1 MRRYIFDGKNR
12 RVPGKKSYID
22 IDAWMEY
29 IIVKQMVYATVRSK
43 AMTME
48 EPYQS
53 FANSY
58 DRYIGPVTRGIRKA
72 ALEMIQPVTGK
83 RILEVGCGTGS
94 TLQQLQH
101 AGNDVHGV
109 DLSPAMATE
118 ARHKLGAAAAVS
130 VSDAAQLPYPHRV
143 FDLVIAMLTLHEMND
158 EMRSR
163 VLTEMIRV
171 CKRSGRLLLIDFH
184 PGPYRFIKGWLVRGI
199 VLFFEYSA
207 GAEHFDNHNRFLA
220 AGGVAGL
227 IQPYPVAV
235 ERQKIIGGRN
245 LALLL
250 LKINAEPV
258 ERAGM

>member
-29 IIVKQMVYATVRSK
+29 IIVKRMVFATVRSK

-58 DRYIGPVTRGIRKA
+58 DRYIGPITRGIRKA
-72 ALEMIQPVTGK
+72 ALEMIQPVAGM
-83 RILEVGCGTGS
+83 RILEVGCGTGLN
-94 TLQQLQH
+94 LQQLQR
-101 AGNDVHGV
+101 AGNGVHGI
-109 DLSPAMATE
+109 DLSLPMVIE
-118 ARHKLGAAAAVS
+118 AHRKLDRTAVLS
-130 VSDAAQLPYPHRV
+130 VSDAAQLPYPDRV

-158 EMRSR
+158 TMRSG
-163 VLTEMIRV
+163 VIKEIIRV
-171 CKRSGRLLLIDFH
+171 CRTSGRLLLVDFH
-184 PGPYRFIKGWLVRGI
+184 PGPRRFIRGWLVRGI

-220 AGGVAGL
+220 AGGLTGL
-227 IQPYPVAV
+227 IRSYPVAV
-235 ERQKIIGGRN
+235 ERQKIIGGGN
-245 LALLL
+245 VALFV

-258 ERAGM
+258 E